1 MHYYKF
7 HISDWS
13 LATNHLSLE
22 EEAVYFRLL
31 NYYYDTECPIPLET
45 QTVSRRLRLGNHSET
60 LELILNEFF
69 EETDDGW
76 INKRCDVEI
85 EEYQKKV
92 EHNKK
97 VGKLGGRPK
106 KNNDLQDNPE
116 ITQGVSTINPD
127 VTLTINHKP
136 LTINHKQ
143 IKDMSESQE
152 AFERFYSAYPK
163 KIDRKGAEKSWKKIK
178 PEMYEII
185 IADVINRS
193 NNHEGWTEKKY
204 INAPAVYLNN
214 ERWNDEIWLKKIPT
228 QQINKSQQKF
238 TNNTNTALSVF
249 NKLTGVDYEQTR
261 SSNFLENI
269 DIDSRD
275 L

>member
-45 QTVSRRLRLGNHSET
+45 QTVSRRLRFGNHSET

-106 KNNDLQDNPE
+106 KNNDLQNNPE

-127 VTLTINHKP
+127 ITLTINHKP
-136 LTINHKQ
+136 I
-143 IKDMSESQE
+143 
-152 AFERFYSAYPK
+152 
-163 KIDRKGAEKSWKKIK
+163 
-178 PEMYEII
+178 
-185 IADVINRS
+185 
-193 NNHEGWTEKKY
+193 
-204 INAPAVYLNN
+204 
-214 ERWNDEIWLKKIPT
+214 
-228 QQINKSQQKF
+228 
-238 TNNTNTALSVF
+238 TNNTIGKTKSVF
-249 NKLTGVDYEQTR
+249 IKPSLDEVIEYFKQKETHIDPEKFYAYYESIGWMVGKNKMKDWKACLVTWEKNNN
-261 SSNFLENI
+261 SSPVIQSQPKQKIYLE
-269 DIDSRD
+269 
-275 L
+275 

>member
-45 QTVSRRLRLGNHSET
+45 QMVSRRLRLGNHSET

-76 INKRCDVEI
+76 ISKRCDVEI

-106 KNNDLQDNPE
+106 KNNDLHENPE

-127 VTLTINHKP
+127 ITLTINHKP
-136 LTINHKQ
+136 LTINHNKKEKIIKKKSSEELLLEQYEVIGQTADDFIKLRKSRKAPITVTVMEGIKKQ
-143 IKDMSESQE
+143 ADIANITIKE
-152 AFERFYSAYPK
+152 AIEETILRNWQSFKADWFLSSNKNEPTVNPPK
-163 KIDRKGAEKSWKKIK
+163 QKE
-178 PEMYEII
+178 
-185 IADVINRS
+185 
-193 NNHEGWTEKKY
+193 
-204 INAPAVYLNN
+204 YLN
-214 ERWNDEIWLKKIPT
+214 
-228 QQINKSQQKF
+228 
-238 TNNTNTALSVF
+238 
-249 NKLTGVDYEQTR
+249 
-261 SSNFLENI
+261 
-269 DIDSRD
+269 
-275 L
+275 